1 MAAAWSPCGG
11 FKTRVLH
18 FKVKNTPLKD
28 KNGKRKFKRI
38 LRFLFVE
45 ERKIF
50 IEMVLRGI
58 QPCSLH
64 GGTHGLFW
72 NATKAAKF
80 LLNFQVHCPPPPP
93 PQKKYIQNAPLFEMD
108 FVLNLPCA
116 QPILLAW
123 TDPRSRFS
131 SRWNAWSV
139 LKCNQGS
146 EVFAQFSGTLSP
158 SPPPPKKIYTKCAL
172 IWNGFCVEFAMCS
185 ADFTCVNGST
195 V

>member
-1 MAAAWSPCGG
+1 MSIFNKMAAAWSPCGG

-80 LLNFQVHCPPPPP
+80 LLNFQVHCPPPP
-93 PQKKYIQNAPLFEMD
+93 QKK
-108 FVLNLPCA
+108 
-116 QPILLAW
+116 
-123 TDPRSRFS
+123 
-131 SRWNAWSV
+131 
-139 LKCNQGS
+139 
-146 EVFAQFSGTLSP
+146 
-158 SPPPPKKIYTKCAL
+158 YTKCAL
-172 IWNGFCVEFAMCS
+172 IWNGFCVDFAMCS
-185 ADFTCVNGST
+185 ADFTWVNGST
-195 V
+195 VQIVLRELL

>member
-1 MAAAWSPCGG
+1 MSIFNKMAAAWSPCGG

-93 PQKKYIQNAPLFEMD
+93 K
-108 FVLNLPCA
+108 
-116 QPILLAW
+116 
-123 TDPRSRFS
+123 
-131 SRWNAWSV
+131 
-139 LKCNQGS
+139 
-146 EVFAQFSGTLSP
+146 
-158 SPPPPKKIYTKCAL
+158 KKICAL
-172 IWNGFCVEFAMCS
+172 IWNGFCVEFCHVLRRFYLRERIHGPDSITRIALK
-185 ADFTCVNGST
+185 DFLHLK
-195 V
+195 

>member
-1 MAAAWSPCGG
+1 MSIFNKMAAAWSPCGG

-28 KNGKRKFKRI
+28 KNGKRKFKRM

-64 GGTHGLFW
+64 DGTHGLFW

-93 PQKKYIQNAPLFEMD
+93 PPK
-108 FVLNLPCA
+108 
-116 QPILLAW
+116 
-123 TDPRSRFS
+123 
-131 SRWNAWSV
+131 
-139 LKCNQGS
+139 
-146 EVFAQFSGTLSP
+146 
-158 SPPPPKKIYTKCAL
+158 KKIYKMRPYLKWILCWICHVLSRCYLRERIHGPDSVTRIAL
-172 IWNGFCVEFAMCS
+172 K
-185 ADFTCVNGST
+185 DLLHLK
-195 V
+195 